1 MENRKLPFGYE
12 MRFGKIVAAP
22 DEAALVQKI
31 FQRYTSGA
39 SYQQLVTWLA
49 AQGVPYRAETPW
61 SKNMVAR
68 VLHDTR
74 YAGEAPYPTLLEEEV
89 LRMAAS
95 LAKARAAPPR
105 KSEAVSAIQQLAV
118 CALCGERLTRHP
130 NQHGRERWQCPSCK
144 SLTTAVT
151 DQRLEQSV
159 TVLLKRCVDTPMLVR
174 QPEEPSQPP
183 SNALTDAQQALD
195 QEFNAPEYSEDN
207 AKRLAFA
214 LAAAQFSAIG
224 SEDYE
229 TERIRRLL
237 EAVPPEADFNSELLR
252 DMTEAVLVSPCGGVR
267 LRLKNHQIIEGSPTN
282 E

>member
-12 MRFGKIVAAP
+12 MHFGKIEAAP

-31 FQRYTSGA
+31 FQKYTSGA

-61 SKNMVAR
+61 NKNMVAR

-74 YAGEAPYPTLLEEEV
+74 YAGETPYPALLKEDV

-95 LAKARAAPPR
+95 HAKARTTPPR

-118 CALCGERLTRHP
+118 CALCGEKLTRHP
-130 NQHGRERWQCPSCK
+130 NQHGRERWQCPACK
-144 SLTTAVT
+144 ALSTAVT
-151 DQRLEQSV
+151 DQGLEQSV
-159 TVLLKRCVDTPMLVR
+159 AVLLKRCVDTSALIR

-183 SNALTDAQQALD
+183 RNALTAAQQELD
-195 QEFNAPEYSEDN
+195 QELNSSEYSEDN
-207 AKRLAFA
+207 AKRLAFV
-214 LAAAQFSAIG
+214 LAAVQFSAIG

-229 TERIRRLL
+229 TDRIRRLL
-237 EAVPPEADFNSELLR
+237 VSAPTEAGFNIELLR
-252 DMTEAVLVSPCGGVR
+252 DMTEAILVSPSGGVR
-267 LRLKNHQIIEGSPTN
+267 LRLKNHQIIEGS
-282 E
+282 